1 MGQDTLTKSPQEKGD
16 TLPHPAG
23 SSMQTTGGTQLV
35 VAQPHATNAIQHQT
49 TPAFTVETTE
59 SLSIYL
65 LQPVD
70 TASVDSV
77 EEKDED
83 YLLAC
88 EDSILAPYAD
98 WVAPQRES
106 MFAQREHSQEAPAPQ
121 LRQAPEGSD
130 WVFGILTLLIALTS
144 IYLNNQKFL
153 LKDILQSLFDR
164 RAMERVF
171 RENNMKPRSLL
182 PMTCIYL
189 GALSLVANELICNI
203 PGAMLVKNN
212 VLQYLI
218 LFAGITTYYLIR
230 NEVIRM
236 FGALFED
243 RHATTLY
250 ISSNS
255 LFYFIGGIGA
265 TPLTLLYFF
274 APGANSTLLTILG
287 IFVAIVFVLR
297 IGRSL
302 QLILTNSKSSKLYL
316 FYYLCI
322 VEIIPILLVAK
333 GIIS

>member
-1 MGQDTLTKSPQEKGD
+1 
-16 TLPHPAG
+16 
-23 SSMQTTGGTQLV
+23 MQTAGESSQLV
-35 VAQPHATNAIQHQT
+35 VDHPQT
-49 TPAFTVETTE
+49 TVHTQPRTTPTLTLQPTE
-59 SLSIYL
+59 NLSIYL

-70 TASVDSV
+70 TTSIDSI

-88 EDSILAPYAD
+88 EDSILAPYAN
-98 WVAPQRES
+98 WEAPQRES
-106 MFAQREHSQEAPAPQ
+106 MFAQREQSQTDPNPQ
-121 LRQAPEGSD
+121 LRQTPDGSD

-144 IYLNNQKFL
+144 VYLNSQKFL
-153 LKDILQSLFDR
+153 MKDILQSLFDR

-171 RENNMKPRSLL
+171 RENNLKPRSLL

-203 PGAMLVKNN
+203 PGAMIVRSAI
-212 VLQYLI
+212 LQYLI
-218 LFAGITTYYLIR
+218 LFAGVTTYYLLK
-230 NEVIRM
+230 NEIIRM

-265 TPLTLLYFF
+265 TPLALLYFF
-274 APGANSTLLTILG
+274 APGANSTLLTMLG
-287 IFVAIVFVLR
+287 IFVAIVFALR
-297 IGRSL
+297 IVRSL

-322 VEIIPILLVAK
+322 VEIVPILLIVK
-333 GIIS
+333 SIIS